1 MKKEIIASIFARAT
15 SQTNCSTVL
24 PSSPICS
31 IFHGIKRLCL
41 ERQNTLTINHAE
53 FEPPQGGRHIIR
65 ELVSVHVHCAW
76 MLINWNSPKVCG
88 RRTRNRSTTWSG
100 LMHSKI
106 FMNII
111 ILWVQFLLYRY
122 IVHDVLVYLLHVWFL
137 GFPDRSPIWSVPTLT
152 DGQLNVGGSLGVCP
166 STGDPV
172 PTVGAQVR
180 KKHCCWSSKLLPSVY
195 EFYM

>member
-1 MKKEIIASIFARAT
+1 MLQQFCLQSRVLRPLQVVLLFLVRGIPLLCAGGRYISNTINNEKEVIASIFARAT

-65 ELVSVHVHCAW
+65 ELVSVHVHYTW
-76 MLINWNSPKVCG
+76 MLINWNSPKGCG

-122 IVHDVLVYLLHVWFL
+122 IVHDVVVYLLHVWFL
-137 GFPDRSPIWSVPTLT
+137 GFS
-152 DGQLNVGGSLGVCP
+152 
-166 STGDPV
+166 
-172 PTVGAQVR
+172 
-180 KKHCCWSSKLLPSVY
+180 
-195 EFYM
+195 